1 MVAKAFRLALKKMKI
16 YLPFNHNID
25 LRILLRRAGYSE
37 FLDPNTNQRS
47 FTLRFGR
54 DYYPRFHVYVE
65 QDKENK
71 TFINLH
77 LDQKK
82 PSYAGS
88 SAHNAEYDG
97 KLVEQ
102 EISRLQGLI
111 KNQTDNQSQGPQKS
125 VEEKKGFWGKL
136 FGQ

>member
-1 MVAKAFRLALKKMKI
+1 MKI
-16 YLPFNHNID
+16 YLPFNHNLD
-25 LRILLRRAGYSE
+25 LRLILRRAGYSE
-37 FLDPNTNQRS
+37 FLDPNTNKSS
-47 FTLRFGR
+47 FTKRFTR
-54 DYYPRFHVYVE
+54 DFYPRFHAYIE

-97 KLVEQ
+97 GLVEQ

-111 KNQTDNQSQGPQKS
+111 KNQTDNQSQQKP
-125 VEEKKGFWGKL
+125 VEEKKGFWEKL
-136 FGQ
+136 FH